1 MYRSP
6 LGLQTARR
14 VRQTR
19 GIPMR
24 SRKHPVSNEDRRHV
38 WPRRVWLPGALLVA
52 IQARMQELQSGNLS
66 RYLVELIA
74 FDLRERH
81 LHSITGPLA
90 RESLRVQQAVDEAI
104 ARHYEAGKKSNRA
117 QIEKTVREG
126 FQVAGTAP
134 DAGGLL
140 TKERHLVYLRKLHR
154 DAINTRLRELRFA
167 HLSEYVVSLIR
178 YDLLLGGPH
187 KYFYGDDC
195 PPEMCLALDRETL
208 EIFHKNEPRK
218 CMIDYV
224 VEEAAGRAMSV
235 EERHAELRKTSAKL
249 TDQAVEMQKKARRN
263 SGG

>member
-1 MYRSP
+1 
-6 LGLQTARR
+6 
-14 VRQTR
+14 
-19 GIPMR
+19 MR
-24 SRKHPVSNEDRRHV
+24 SRKPPSSRVDRRYV
-38 WPRRVWLPGALLVA
+38 WPRRVWLPGALSGA

-90 RESLRVQQAVDEAI
+90 REPLRVQQAVDEAI
-104 ARHYEAGKKSNRA
+104 ARNYEPGRKSNRA

-126 FQVAGTAP
+126 FQIAGTAA

-140 TKERHLVYLRKLHR
+140 SKERHLVYLRSLHR
-154 DAINTRLRELRFA
+154 EAINLRLRELRFA
-167 HLSEYVVSLIR
+167 HLSDYAVSLIR

-195 PPEMCLALDRETL
+195 TPEMCLALDRETL

-224 VEEAAGRAMSV
+224 VEEVAGRAMSV
-235 EERHAELRKTSAKL
+235 EERHAALRKTSARL
-249 TDQAVEMQKKARRN
+249 CDQAVELQKKARRG
-263 SGG
+263 SRG